1 MHGNR
6 QWKSFI
12 PLEASLFVVENF
24 AVIGWKCKRYHEK
37 VFNKLYYAETWLL
50 WMVTMLNVFPKSRYR
65 ILFRNFV
72 TLRGKKNPLRQRFK
86 VTTVNVC
93 SKANTRMVNFY
104 ETLKFYVFFIEYAI
118 FVINKTLNWIL
129 HFLQYQKIN
138 FRILTIA
145 ISVIF
150 N

>member
-37 VFNKLYYAETWLL
+37 VFNKLYYED
-50 WMVTMLNVFPKSRYR
+50 MVIMNGYDAKCVSKKQVSNSFQKFCDTPREKKS
-65 ILFRNFV
+65 
-72 TLRGKKNPLRQRFK
+72 LRQRFK

-104 ETLKFYVFFIEYAI
+104 ETL
-118 FVINKTLNWIL
+118 
-129 HFLQYQKIN
+129 
-138 FRILTIA
+138 
-145 ISVIF
+145 
-150 N
+150 